1 MKTVR
6 SWKELAGELMG
17 WFDYDWDKDG
27 QMKLNAIQ
35 RQHVSDEAC
44 LKALVEA
51 FLLRAR
57 EGKRQPSWRSVI
69 HGLHEA
75 GESQLA
81 EKIKTNAEPHQGEWV
96 EMIHMHHL
104 VIRLPLLLLCSSV
117 CTCSCILNILNSDK
131 HDTMI
136 KPQEVLFTNLF
147 LP

>member
-1 MKTVR
+1 MADGLF
-6 SWKELAGELMG
+6 E
-17 WFDYDWDKDG
+17 WDKDG
-27 QMKLNAIQ
+27 QMKLYAIQ

-51 FLLRAR
+51 FVLS
-57 EGKRQPSWRSVI
+57 EGKHQPSWRSVI
-69 HGLHEA
+69 HALHEA
-75 GESQLA
+75 GESHLA

-117 CTCSCILNILNSDK
+117 CTCSCILNMLTLFSQADK

-136 KPQEVLFTNLF
+136 KPQGVLFTNLF